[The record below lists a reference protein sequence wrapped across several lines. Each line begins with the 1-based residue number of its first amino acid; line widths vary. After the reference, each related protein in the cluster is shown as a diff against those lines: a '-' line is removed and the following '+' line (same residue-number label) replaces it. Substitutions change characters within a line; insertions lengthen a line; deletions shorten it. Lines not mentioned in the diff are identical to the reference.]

1 MQPNDLEL
9 IQASRKGDQA
19 AFRQLV
25 VRHESI
31 VRSTVLGM
39 LGTTPEAE
47 EVAQDVFVRFYRS
60 MDQFQ
65 GNAKL
70 GTYLTRIAINL
81 SLNAIK
87 AKQRRLKRFAP
98 WNDPVQD
105 PIADDHGTQLEWKEL
120 LQWALGQLK
129 EDQRTVAVLRLVD
142 GYPLK
147 EIAQILDIPI
157 GTVASRLQRAQD
169 KLRALLAPYRIEN
182 KIR

>member
-1 MQPNDLEL
+1 MQPSDLEL
-9 IQASRKGDQA
+9 IQASQKGDQN

-25 VRHESI
+25 VRHEPI

-39 LGTTPEAE
+39 LGSAPETE

-87 AKQRRLKRFAP
+87 ARQRRQNRFAP
-98 WNDPVQD
+98 WKDSVQEPVGN
-105 PIADDHGTQLEWKEL
+105 DHGKQLEWREL
-120 LQWALGQLK
+120 LQWAMGQLK

-182 KIR
+182 KL